1 MFWKRWIRQEF
12 RAGRYKSKTKIL
24 INMKQRIEQFLSF
37 LFGVTFFQIVL
48 LWEYLE
54 EKYKK

>member
-1 MFWKRWIRQEF
+1 
-12 RAGRYKSKTKIL
+12 
-24 INMKQRIEQFLSF
+24 MKQRIEQFLSF
-37 LFGVTFFQIVL
+37 LFGITFFQIVL

>member
-1 MFWKRWIRQEF
+1 
-12 RAGRYKSKTKIL
+12 
-24 INMKQRIEQFLSF
+24 MKQRIEQLLSF
-37 LFGVTFFQIVL
+37 LFGITFFQIVL